1 MKIVLKKIVGPR
13 EKKIA
18 KASDKQVKEK
28 YSLSYFFFSL
38 CLCFLVGF
46 NVLLTAGFINRY
58 SDYLQ
63 DYKSINNIVGSYDDS
78 KAAFLTYSR
87 SRSEDDLTEFQNAN
101 ASIFSELDNAKD
113 SMKADRNCIMM
124 YRIVYQMLEHRQEL
138 MQEYV
143 SYGRVSI
150 SEIEELNFQIERNL
164 NLLTTYY
171 IDYVSVRFSQYAAN
185 IKRVLIVG
193 NIFLVVITVI
203 AFMLNTNIYRDFMR
217 TRLENEMQKRHI
229 AEAKMHELQ
238 MQMNPHFLF
247 NTLSLVIRNIQ
258 MGEGDTAIRLV
269 KATSQLLRRS
279 IAVGNDTITMDEE
292 LELLEKYLFIQ
303 KIHCKGRISIKL
315 DVRKSYMDEEIR
327 IPPLIIQPL
336 VENAIQHGLKD
347 TTSDGQV
354 NVFIE
359 EKADMIR
366 VQVQDNGC
374 GVPEEVV
381 NNIMGHVP
389 MKRIGLSNVYERLCF
404 FYHRDDCMK
413 IESSPEGTLI
423 TLYLYKEVE

>member
-1 MKIVLKKIVGPR
+1 MKNTLHKVRSSKSPN
-13 EKKIA
+13 
-18 KASDKQVKEK
+18 KQIKEK

-63 DYKSINNIVGSYDDS
+63 DYKSINNIIGSYDDS

-87 SRSEDDLTEFQNAN
+87 SRNEDDLLAFQNAN
-101 ASIFSELDNAKD
+101 ASIFSELDNSEH

-171 IDYVSVRFSQYAAN
+171 IDYVSVRFSQYATH

-193 NIFLVVITVI
+193 NIVLVVITII
-203 AFMLNTNIYRDFMR
+203 AFMLNTTIYRDFMR
-217 TRLENEMQKRHI
+217 TRLENEKQKRHI
-229 AEAKMHELQ
+229 AEARMHELQ

-269 KATSQLLRRS
+269 KATSQLLRKS
-279 IAVGNDTITMDEE
+279 IAVGNDTITIDEE
-292 LELLEKYLFIQ
+292 LELLEKYLFVQ

-315 DVRKSYMDEEIR
+315 DVRKSYMDDEMR

-336 VENAIQHGLKD
+336 VENAILHGLKD
-347 TTSDGQV
+347 TTADGQV
-354 NVFIE
+354 NVSIE
-359 EKADMIR
+359 EKTDMIQ

-374 GVPEEVV
+374 GIPEDVV
-381 NNIMGHVP
+381 SNIMGHVQ
-389 MKRIGLSNVYERLCF
+389 MERIGLSNLYERLCF
-404 FYHRDDCMK
+404 FYHREDCMK
-413 IESSPEGTLI
+413 IESSPEGTMI